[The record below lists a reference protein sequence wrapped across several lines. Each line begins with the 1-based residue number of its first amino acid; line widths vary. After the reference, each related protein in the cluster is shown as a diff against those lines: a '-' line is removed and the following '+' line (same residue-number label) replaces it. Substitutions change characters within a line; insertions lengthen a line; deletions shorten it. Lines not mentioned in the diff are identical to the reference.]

1 MRWRP
6 TSLLHGMRPYWKE
19 ARVAYAPFDLTGK
32 VALVT
37 GGNSGIGFGMA
48 EALAQAGA
56 SVCVWGTNEEKNA
69 AAQERLA
76 QTGANVLALRCD
88 VGDEAAV
95 ADAFAQTVQHFG
107 RVDSCFANAGIGG
120 GAAFVDMTSEQ
131 WRRVTRVDLDGVFFT
146 FRAAARHM
154 IERGGG
160 GRLVGTSS
168 VSAIHGAARNEAYAS
183 TKGGMLAMV
192 RGLAVELARYGVTAN
207 SIIPGWIETPMTERS
222 FGNDR
227 FVDAVLRRVPV
238 RRWGTGADFGG
249 IAVYLASEASAYH
262 TGDEFVID
270 GGYTRF

>member
-1 MRWRP
+1 
-6 TSLLHGMRPYWKE
+6 
-19 ARVAYAPFDLTGK
+19 VAYAPFDLSGK

-37 GGNSGIGFGMA
+37 GGNSGIGLGMA

-56 SVCVWGTNEEKNA
+56 GVCVWGTNEEKNRA
-69 AAQERLA
+69 AEERLA
-76 QTGANVLALRCD
+76 KTGAKVLALRCD

-95 ADAFAQTVQHFG
+95 AESFTKTVKHFG
-107 RVDSCFANAGIGG
+107 RVDACFANAGIGG
-120 GAAFVDMTSEQ
+120 GGTAFIDITSEQ
-131 WRRVTRVDLDGVFFT
+131 WRRVTRVNLDGVFFT

-168 VSAIHGAARNEAYAS
+168 VSSIHGATRNEAYAS

-192 RGLAVELARYGVTAN
+192 RGLAVELARYGITAN
-207 SIIPGWIETPMTERS
+207 SVIPGWIETPMTAGTFSNERFS
-222 FGNDR
+222 
-227 FVDAVLRRVPV
+227 DAVLRRIPE

-249 IAVYLASEASAYH
+249 LAVYLTSDASQYH
-262 TGDEFVID
+262 TGDQFVID